1 MTSQWHINMYE
12 DSSGFSPF
20 VSWYDN
26 ELDVETQDLI
36 QQTFDLVIE
45 ARGTGMI
52 GSKYLK
58 PLGDHLYQLRIKR
71 PNQDRSDKILIRIY
85 LCFDFNYGVHVF
97 SGYDKGKDDSR
108 VRQAAEIN
116 KARSLLTEWSKNHEP
131 Y

>member
-1 MTSQWHINMYE
+1 MYE

-52 GSKYLK
+52 GSKYLN
-58 PLGDHLYQLRIKR
+58 PLGDHL
-71 PNQDRSDKILIRIY
+71 
-85 LCFDFNYGVHVF
+85 F
-97 SGYDKGKDDSR
+97 
-108 VRQAAEIN
+108 
-116 KARSLLTEWSKNHEP
+116 
-131 Y
+131 